1 LEGCPERQRSPGRL
15 DTLPGGSLKG
25 TGAGCPHV
33 PKVKLAG
40 KKTVLVEQRALSG
53 TQQKNESLSPLEE
66 GAGNSGGPQR

>member
-1 LEGCPERQRSPGRL
+1 M
-15 DTLPGGSLKG
+15 
-25 TGAGCPHV
+25 